1 MKVSFCPNCKV
12 SPNITATEVRC
23 PKCGKVSRGV
33 DLTDTVSK
41 WNNGETEAKKTVE
54 VKAEAKVA
62 EVKDEKVVEERPKRR
77 RKAKRGE

>member
-41 WNNGETEAKKTVE
+41 WNNGETEAKKPAKAEE
-54 VKAEAKVA
+54 VEAKVQ
-62 EVKDEKVVEERPKRR
+62 EVEERPKRR
-77 RKAKRGE
+77 RKAKRSE